1 MTAERLTLAWVGWYT
16 RGLADPVRQER
27 RDEIASDLWEHRA
40 DADGRRITGLAI
52 LSRTLRGAPA
62 DLSWRRRH
70 RRGLRLP
77 GRRALATSLGWAFA
91 LVSYVFLVAN
101 FGYAATPLVGL
112 HLQGEDWAPGDELR
126 YALVSAALLA
136 LLVVGAVTFRRHPRL
151 GAMLVLTA
159 LVVTPIVFWWAAPIY
174 APLAIAVGW
183 ATVTLARRRRR
194 RLAAAS

>member
-40 DADGRRITGLAI
+40 DADGRRITSLAI

-62 DLSWRRRH
+62 DLSWRRSL
-70 RRGLRLP
+70 GLP
-77 GRRALATSLGWAFA
+77 GRRARATSLGWAFA

-159 LVVTPIVFWWAAPIY
+159 LVVTPVVFWWAAPIY
-174 APLAIAVGW
+174 APLDIAVGG
-183 ATVTLARRRRR
+183 ATITLVRRQRGGF
-194 RLAAAS
+194 AATR